1 MNLKEIKKLVTISD
15 GNSKMGVVPSISL
28 PPIVTCNKKA
38 PCTKG
43 GCYALNGAFQYP
55 SVQGAY
61 AKNLNTFKSSPKD
74 YFNAIDAWLHIRK
87 PSIFRF
93 HVSGDIPNKR
103 YLTEMMK
110 IAAYNPEIKFLA
122 FTKKYALLKGIS
134 VPKNLSIVASA
145 WTGFDMPAHDYPIAW
160 LNDGIEDR
168 IPKDAIE
175 CHGNCETCGM
185 CWSLKKLGKDVY
197 FNKH

>member
-15 GNSKMGVVPSISL
+15 GNRKMGSVPSISL
-28 PPIVTCNKKA
+28 PPIVTCNPNV
-38 PCTKG
+38 PCAKS
-43 GCYALNGAFQYP
+43 GCYALKSFNLYP
-55 SVQGAY
+55 SVRQAY
-61 AKNLNTFKSSPKD
+61 NKNLETFKTSPKD
-74 YFNAIDAWLHIRK
+74 YFNAIDQWLHIRK

-103 YLTEMMK
+103 YLTEMLK
-110 IAAYNPEIKFLA
+110 LAAYNPEIKFLA
-122 FTKKYALLKGIS
+122 FTKKYNLLKGIS
-134 VPKNLSIVASA
+134 IPKNLSIIASA
-145 WTGFDMPAHDYPIAW
+145 WTGFEMPDHEYPIAW
-160 LNDGIEDR
+160 LRDGEETR

-185 CWSLKKLGKDVY
+185 CWSLKKLGKDVF

>member
-15 GNSKMGVVPSISL
+15 GNSKMGIVPSISL
-28 PPIVTCNKKA
+28 PPIVTCNKEA

-74 YFNAIDAWLHIRK
+74 YFNAIDQWLHIRK

-145 WTGFDMPAHDYPIAW
+145 WTGFDMPDHGYPIAW
-160 LNDGIEDR
+160 LKDGIETR

-185 CWSLKKLGKDVY
+185 CWSLKKLGKDVF

>member
-1 MNLKEIKKLVTISD
+1 MNLKEIKKLVTISE
-15 GNSKMGVVPSISL
+15 GNSKMGVIPSISL
-28 PPIVTCNKKA
+28 PAIVTCNSKA

-160 LNDGIEDR
+160 LKDGVENR

-185 CWSLKKLGKDVY
+185 CWSLKELSKDVY

>member
-1 MNLKEIKKLVTISD
+1 MNLKEIKKLVTISEK
-15 GNSKMGVVPSISL
+15 NSKMGAVANISL
-28 PPIVTCNKKA
+28 PPKITCNPKA
-38 PCTKG
+38 PCTNG
-43 GCYALNGAFQYP
+43 DCYALNGSFCYP

-61 AKNLNTFKSSPKD
+61 AKNLNTFKTSPGA
-74 YFNAIDAWLHIRK
+74 YFNAIDNWIGIKK

-103 YLTEMMK
+103 YLNTTLDL
-110 IAAYNPEIKFLA
+110 AASNPKIKFLA
-122 FTKKYALLKGIS
+122 FTKWYKHLENLNE
-134 VPKNLSIVASA
+134 PENLSIVASA
-145 WTGFDMPAHDYPIAW
+145 WTGFKMPKHDYPIAW
-160 LNDGIEDR
+160 LNDGVETR

-185 CWSLKKLGKDVY
+185 CWSLKKIGKDVY